1 METAPIGY
9 VKMEPNTNKVKGK
22 KIGTAAGFTAGAGYL
37 AKTGKDAFINASK
50 ESLEKLGSKKPGI
63 AIQCAVYAGIIGI
76 AVAGARVIGG
86 AIGSAIDKMHQHK
99 TEEVYK

>member
-22 KIGTAAGFTAGAGYL
+22 KIGMAAGFTAGAGYL
-37 AKTGKDAFINASK
+37 AKTGKDSFVNASK

-86 AIGSAIDKMHQHK
+86 AIGSAIDKAQAHK
-99 TEEVYK
+99 AEKAEQ